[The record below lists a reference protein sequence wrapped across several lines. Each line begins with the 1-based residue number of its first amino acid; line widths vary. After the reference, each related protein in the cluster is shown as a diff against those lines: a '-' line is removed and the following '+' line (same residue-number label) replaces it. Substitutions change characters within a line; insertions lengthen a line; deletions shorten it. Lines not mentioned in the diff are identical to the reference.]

1 MEKNGDIIIFSMIFT
16 AIIIAMIS
24 SARND
29 ILEEIEK
36 IGRSYPIPINCKT
49 VGTYTTPSDDK
60 LILTYVCDK
69 ETENDR

>member
-29 ILEEIEK
+29 ILEGK
-36 IGRSYPIPINCKT
+36 VLPYP
-49 VGTYTTPSDDK
+49 YQ
-60 LILTYVCDK
+60 L
-69 ETENDR
+69 